1 MIVGPELAG
10 TQDIQA
16 VIAQWPGK
24 SPVAEGM
31 KPHPAAYHMLD
42 VAAVSE
48 CLIAEESGW
57 KQPVRDALALLVALH
72 DLGKISEPFR
82 AMLEQGTPQQH
93 GRHWE
98 ASEALLEQHDG
109 LLEHLGGKR
118 TQRLGLYAAVAGHH
132 GVPPSREGDSYKKLR
147 LACGEQALQDSA
159 ALIQAYAALWPNA
172 SLASLDKQRFL
183 QLSWWL
189 PGLTAVADW
198 IGSNADWFAPLAPSL
213 SLPDYLARAR
223 RLAQEAVGKA
233 GLEIGAPSGQKLFEF
248 TPRPMQAACTEIEL
262 PDGPTLAFIEDETGA
277 GKTEA
282 ALLLAQRMLLAGKGR
297 GIFFALPTMATAN
310 AMFDRARDIV
320 GRMFSTPPNLT
331 LAHGRAPLSAAW
343 RELREHRAAQE
354 DAPGCTDWLA
364 DNRRRALLAQVG
376 VGTIDQ
382 ALLSVLPTR
391 YATLRHYGLAS
402 TILIVDEVHE
412 MGEAYMAEEL
422 KALLAA
428 HRAAGG
434 SAILLTATLPLALR
448 AALAKAFGAEPPSA
462 PAYPALSIASGA
474 ARCDFPLSQESK
486 GPVTVQR
493 LPDAEAALDLLVS
506 QANAGA
512 ACVWVRNAV
521 DNAIAAVQALRVRG
535 VDADLLHA
543 RFALCDRLRHEK
555 AALSRVGKKGQDRAG
570 RVLVGTQVLESSLDL
585 DFDVMVSD
593 LAPVAAL
600 IQRTGRLWRHMA
612 LRPANTRPVLAPVL
626 YVVAPDPNTVNDRR
640 WLHQVLEKG
649 AYVYPL
655 DVQWRSARVLFDA
668 GCIDAPADLRA
679 LIEAVHGKEEDL
691 VPVPEPIQNA
701 ENKRIGKDKGAAA
714 HALQNLI
721 DWKAGY
727 RQSQGLRDVDYPT
740 RLGPEQ
746 RTLLLA
752 RWAGGQLTPW
762 ASDQTDSSQHMTP
775 AELESLSEVRA
786 SAQRLKDVELPPQDA
801 PAIQAFARDWP
812 EWKRAAV
819 TVCPVGDKGAICHG
833 LRYDDELGLLFES
846 AA

>member
-1 MIVGPELAG
+1 MSEHIDWQSLI
-10 TQDIQA
+10 DR
-16 VIAQWPGK
+16 WPGK
-24 SPVAEGM
+24 SPIAEGAA
-31 KPHPAAYHMLD
+31 PHPAVYHMLD
-42 VAAVSE
+42 VAAVAE
-48 CLIAEESGW
+48 CLLSYETHLS
-57 KQPVRDALALLVALH
+57 QPVRDALALLVALH
-72 DLGKISEPFR
+72 DLGKIGEPFR
-82 AMLEQGTPQQH
+82 AMLRHGTPQQH

-98 ASEALLEQHDG
+98 ASERLLDHHDV
-109 LLEHLGGKR
+109 LLKHLGG
-118 TQRLGLYAAVAGHH
+118 TPLQRRSLYAAVAGHH
-132 GVPPSREGDSYKKLR
+132 GTPPSREGRDYDKL
-147 LACGEQALQDSA
+147 LHACGEQALQDSA
-159 ALIQAYAALWPNA
+159 TLIQAYAALWPNA
-172 SLASLDKQRFL
+172 SLAGLDKQQFL

-189 PGLTAVADW
+189 PGLTAAADW
-198 IGSNADWFAPLAPSL
+198 IGSNAEWFPPLAPGL
-213 SLPDYLARAR
+213 SPPDYMARAR
-223 RLAQEAVGKA
+223 SLAHEAVHQA
-233 GLEIGAPSGQKLFEF
+233 GMGIGAPSSQSLFDF
-248 TPRPMQAACTEIEL
+248 NPRPMQAACTEIDL
-262 PDGPTLAFIEDETGA
+262 HDGPTLAFIEDETGA

-320 GRMFSTPPNLT
+320 GRMFSAPPNLT

-354 DAPGCTDWLA
+354 DTPGCTDWLA

-402 TILIVDEVHE
+402 KILVVDEVHE

-434 SAILLTATLPLALR
+434 SAILLTATLPLGLR

-462 PAYPALSIASGA
+462 PTYPALSIAGGA
-474 ARCDFPLSQESK
+474 ARSGFPPSQESK

-493 LPDAEAALDLLVS
+493 LPDAENALDLLTS
-506 QANAGA
+506 QAKAGA
-512 ACVWVRNAV
+512 ACVWIRNAV
-521 DNAIAAVQALRVRG
+521 DDAIAAVQALRERG
-535 VDADLLHA
+535 VEADLLHA

-555 AALSRVGKKGQDRAG
+555 AALTRFGKKGQDRAG

-585 DFDVMVSD
+585 DFDLMVSD
-593 LAPVAAL
+593 HAPIAAL
-600 IQRTGRLWRHMA
+600 IQRVGRLWRHMA
-612 LRPANTRPVLAPVL
+612 LRPADTRPIPAPAL
-626 YVVAPDPNTVNDRR
+626 YVVAPDPNTVNDPR

-668 GCIDAPADLRA
+668 GSIDAPAGLRA
-679 LIEAVHGKEEDL
+679 LIEAVHAEDTSVA
-691 VPVPEPIQNA
+691 VPAPIVNA
-701 ENKRIGKDKGAAA
+701 ELERIGKDKGAANN
-714 HALQNLI
+714 ALQNLI

-746 RTLLLA
+746 RTLLLV
-752 RWAGGQLTPW
+752 RWADEQLIPW

-786 SAQRLKDVELPPQDA
+786 SAQRLKDVELPSQDA
-801 PAIQAFARDWP
+801 PAIQAFTRDWP
-812 EWKRAAV
+812 EWKRATF

-833 LRYDDELGLLFES
+833 LRYDDELGLFFQTVSEAGS
-846 AA
+846 E

>member
-1 MIVGPELAG
+1 M
-10 TQDIQA
+10 QDA
-16 VIAQWPGK
+16 EPWIAHWPGK
-24 SPVAEGM
+24 SPAVEGGL
-31 KPHPAAYHMLD
+31 PHPAAYHMLD
-42 VAAVSE
+42 VAAVAE
-48 CLIAEESGW
+48 CLLAYENHLPP
-57 KQPVRDALALLVALH
+57 PVRDALALLVALH
-72 DLGKISEPFR
+72 DLGKIGEPFR
-82 AMLEQGTPQQH
+82 AMLRHGAPQQH

-98 ASEALLEQHDG
+98 ASERLLDHHDV
-109 LLEHLGGKR
+109 LLKYLGG
-118 TQRLGLYAAVAGHH
+118 TPPQRRSLYAAVAGHH
-132 GVPPSREGDSYKKLR
+132 GVPPSREGRDYDKL
-147 LACGEQALQDSA
+147 LHVCGAQAQQDSA
-159 ALIQAYAALWPNA
+159 ALIQAYVALWPNA
-172 SLASLDKQRFL
+172 SLAGLDKRQFL

-189 PGLTAVADW
+189 PGLTAAADW
-198 IGSNADWFAPLAPSL
+198 IGSNAEWFPPLAPSL

-223 RLAQEAVGKA
+223 RLAHNAVRKA
-233 GLEIGAPSGQKLFEF
+233 GLDIGAPSSQSLFDF
-248 TPRPMQAACTEIEL
+248 TPRPMQVACVEVEL
-262 PDGPTLAFIEDETGA
+262 PEGPTLAFIEDETGA

-320 GRMFSTPPNLT
+320 GRVFSTPPNLT
-331 LAHGRAPLSAAW
+331 LAHGRAPLSATW

-354 DAPGCTDWLA
+354 DTPGCTEWLA

-402 TILIVDEVHE
+402 KILIVDEVHE

-422 KALLAA
+422 KALLVA

-434 SAILLTATLPLALR
+434 SAILLTATLPLGLR
-448 AALAKAFGAEPPSA
+448 AALAKAFGVEPPSA
-462 PAYPALSIASGA
+462 PAYPALSIAGGLV
-474 ARCDFPLSQESK
+474 RHDFPPSQESK

-506 QANAGA
+506 QAKAGA

-521 DNAIAAVQALRVRG
+521 DDAIAAVQALRARG
-535 VDADLLHA
+535 VEADLLHA

-555 AALSRVGKKGQDRAG
+555 AALSRFGKKGQDRAG

-593 LAPVAAL
+593 LAPIAAL
-600 IQRTGRLWRHMA
+600 IQRVGRLWRHMA
-612 LRPANTRPVLAPVL
+612 LRPAEGRPVPAPVL
-626 YVVAPDPNTVNDRR
+626 HVVSPDPDAISDER

-668 GCIDAPADLRA
+668 GCIDAPAGLRA

-701 ENKRIGKDKGAAA
+701 ENKRIGKEKGAANN
-714 HALQNLI
+714 ALQNLI
-721 DWKAGY
+721 DWQAGY
-727 RQSQGLRDVDYPT
+727 RQSKGLPDVDYPT

-746 RTLLLA
+746 RTLMLA
-752 RWAGGQLTPW
+752 RWEDGQVLPW
-762 ASDQTDSSQHMTP
+762 TDGKTDPTQETTR

-786 SAQRLKDVELPPQDA
+786 SKHRLKDVALPVQDSA
-801 PAIQAFARDWP
+801 AIQAFIRDWP
-812 EWKRAAV
+812 DWKQETV
-819 TVCPVGDKGAICHG
+819 TVCLVNDRGDICPG
-833 LRYDDELGLLFES
+833 LRYDAELGLLFEK
-846 AA
+846 AD